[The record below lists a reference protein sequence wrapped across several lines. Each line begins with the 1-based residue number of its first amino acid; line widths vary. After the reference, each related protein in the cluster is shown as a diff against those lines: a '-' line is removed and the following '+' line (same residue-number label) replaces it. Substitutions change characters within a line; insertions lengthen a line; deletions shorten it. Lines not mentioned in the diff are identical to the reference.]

1 MTFRGIALR
10 FHEMSSGSK
19 ESGRFFEKKLRKKL
33 LLPLY
38 GAGPKPASRLYTKFR
53 RSSSSP
59 REDAMF
65 TYSPKFNRQPSKKP
79 MTKAIAQQQ
88 RAEKRLRRFDRAY
101 LLSMSGLALMLAAGL
116 LLK

>member
-1 MTFRGIALR
+1 
-10 FHEMSSGSK
+10 
-19 ESGRFFEKKLRKKL
+19 
-33 LLPLY
+33 
-38 GAGPKPASRLYTKFR
+38 
-53 RSSSSP
+53 
-59 REDAMF
+59 MF